1 MATNKKLNKITVLN
15 QSKKSSDLPVQQN
28 RILEKVVDETVSI
41 SKPTGAYINIAKILN
56 LTNEEFNGYKSSIRD
71 LIEAYI
77 DVETSW
83 EKQERRAILKI
94 IEKFKGNNSHFPKT
108 TGDWAIKELFCR
120 SMNNKRAHQKK
131 LKKKE
136 TEVILKKNKSVITR
150 DKIKNKVVI
159 SSSGTAD
166 DLSDKS
172 DNNDNNTDVD
182 DTNTNVSGKS
192 RKKKN
197 DNNTDVDNTNTN
209 VSGKSGKKKNDNSTD
224 VGNTNASKKSGKK
237 KNERKKSGR
246 ISNQPRKDYNE
257 NNKR

>member
-15 QSKKSSDLPVQQN
+15 QSKKSSDLSQQN

-56 LTNEEFNGYKSSIRD
+56 LNNEEFNGYKSSIRD

-108 TGDWAIKELFCR
+108 TGDWAIKELFRR
-120 SMNNKRAHQKK
+120 SMNNKRAHQKR

-150 DKIKNKVVI
+150 NKIKNKVVI
-159 SSSGTAD
+159 NSSGTACSSGTAD

-182 DTNTNVSGKS
+182 NTNTNVS
-192 RKKKN
+192 
-197 DNNTDVDNTNTN
+197 
-209 VSGKSGKKKNDNSTD
+209 SGKSGKKKNDNNTD
-224 VGNTNASKKSGKK
+224 VNVSGKSGKK

>member
-1 MATNKKLNKITVLN
+1 TNKKLNKITVLN

-56 LTNEEFNGYKSSIRD
+56 LNNEEFNGYKSSIRD

-94 IEKFKGNNSHFPKT
+94 IEKFKGNNS
-108 TGDWAIKELFCR
+108 
-120 SMNNKRAHQKK
+120 AHQKR

-172 DNNDNNTDVD
+172 DNNDNNT
-182 DTNTNVSGKS
+182 N
-192 RKKKN
+192 
-197 DNNTDVDNTNTN
+197 VDNTNTN
-209 VSGKSGKKKNDNSTD
+209 VSGKSGKKKN
-224 VGNTNASKKSGKK
+224 
-237 KNERKKSGR
+237 ERKKSGQ

-257 NNKR
+257 NNKVSYLI

>member
-1 MATNKKLNKITVLN
+1 
-15 QSKKSSDLPVQQN
+15 

-56 LTNEEFNGYKSSIRD
+56 LNNEEFNGYKSSIRD

-94 IEKFKGNNSHFPKT
+94 IEKFKGNNS
-108 TGDWAIKELFCR
+108 
-120 SMNNKRAHQKK
+120 AHQKR

-172 DNNDNNTDVD
+172 DNNDNNT
-182 DTNTNVSGKS
+182 N
-192 RKKKN
+192 
-197 DNNTDVDNTNTN
+197 VDNTNTN
-209 VSGKSGKKKNDNSTD
+209 VSGKSGKKKN
-224 VGNTNASKKSGKK
+224 
-237 KNERKKSGR
+237 ERKKSGQ

-257 NNKR
+257 NNKVSYLI

>member
-15 QSKKSSDLPVQQN
+15 QSKKSSDLPQQN

-56 LTNEEFNGYKSSIRD
+56 LNNEEFNGYKSSIRD

-108 TGDWAIKELFCR
+108 TGDWAIKELFRR
-120 SMNNKRAHQKK
+120 SMNNK
-131 LKKKE
+131 L
-136 TEVILKKNKSVITR
+136 VINSSGTAC
-150 DKIKNKVVI
+150 
-159 SSSGTAD
+159 SSGTAD

-182 DTNTNVSGKS
+182 NTNTNVS
-192 RKKKN
+192 
-197 DNNTDVDNTNTN
+197 
-209 VSGKSGKKKNDNSTD
+209 SGKSGKKKNDNNTD
-224 VGNTNASKKSGKK
+224 VNVSGKSGKK

>member
-56 LTNEEFNGYKSSIRD
+56 LNNEEFNGYKSSIRD

-108 TGDWAIKELFCR
+108 TGDWAIKELFRR
-120 SMNNKRAHQKK
+120 SMNNKRAHQKR

-136 TEVILKKNKSVITR
+136 MEVILKKNKSVITR

-182 DTNTNVSGKS
+182 
-192 RKKKN
+192 
-197 DNNTDVDNTNTN
+197 NTNTN
-209 VSGKSGKKKNDNSTD
+209 VSG
-224 VGNTNASKKSGKK
+224 KSGKK

-257 NNKR
+257 NNKVSYLI

>member
-15 QSKKSSDLPVQQN
+15 QSKKSPDLPVQQN

-41 SKPTGAYINIAKILN
+41 SKPTGVYINIAKILN
-56 LTNEEFNGYKSSIRD
+56 LNNEEFNGYKSSIRD

-94 IEKFKGNNSHFPKT
+94 IEKVSILCPPKKTKEEGNGSYF
-108 TGDWAIKELFCR
+108 
-120 SMNNKRAHQKK
+120 
-131 LKKKE
+131 
-136 TEVILKKNKSVITR
+136 KKNKSVITR

-172 DNNDNNTDVD
+172 DNNDNNTD
-182 DTNTNVSGKS
+182 
-192 RKKKN
+192 
-197 DNNTDVDNTNTN
+197 NTNTN
-209 VSGKSGKKKNDNSTD
+209 VSG
-224 VGNTNASKKSGKK
+224 KSGKK

>member
-1 MATNKKLNKITVLN
+1 MYDI
-15 QSKKSSDLPVQQN
+15 
-28 RILEKVVDETVSI
+28 
-41 SKPTGAYINIAKILN
+41 
-56 LTNEEFNGYKSSIRD
+56 SSIRD

-94 IEKFKGNNSHFPKT
+94 IEKFKGNNSHFPKI
-108 TGDWAIKELFCR
+108 TGDWAIKELFRR
-120 SMNNKRAHQKK
+120 SMNNKRAHQKR

-150 DKIKNKVVI
+150 NKIKNKVVI
-159 SSSGTAD
+159 NSSGTAGSSGTAD

-182 DTNTNVSGKS
+182 NTNTNVS
-192 RKKKN
+192 
-197 DNNTDVDNTNTN
+197 
-209 VSGKSGKKKNDNSTD
+209 SGKSGKKKNDNNTD
-224 VGNTNASKKSGKK
+224 VNVSGKSGKK

-246 ISNQPRKDYNE
+246 ISNQPRKDYNK

>member
-56 LTNEEFNGYKSSIRD
+56 LNNEEFNGYKSSIRD

-94 IEKFKGNNSHFPKT
+94 IEKFKGNNS
-108 TGDWAIKELFCR
+108 
-120 SMNNKRAHQKK
+120 AHQKR

-136 TEVILKKNKSVITR
+136 MEVILKKNKSVITR

-182 DTNTNVSGKS
+182 
-192 RKKKN
+192 
-197 DNNTDVDNTNTN
+197 NTNTN
-209 VSGKSGKKKNDNSTD
+209 VSG
-224 VGNTNASKKSGKK
+224 KSGKK

-257 NNKR
+257 NNKVSYLI

>member
-56 LTNEEFNGYKSSIRD
+56 LNNEEFNGYKSSIRD

-94 IEKFKGNNSHFPKT
+94 IEKFKGNNS
-108 TGDWAIKELFCR
+108 
-120 SMNNKRAHQKK
+120 AHQKR

-150 DKIKNKVVI
+150 NKIKNKVVI
-159 SSSGTAD
+159 NSSGTAGSSGTAD

-182 DTNTNVSGKS
+182 NTNTNVSSGKS
-192 RKKKN
+192 GKKKN
-197 DNNTDVDNTNTN
+197 DNNTDVN
-209 VSGKSGKKKNDNSTD
+209 VSGKSGKKKN
-224 VGNTNASKKSGKK
+224 
-237 KNERKKSGR
+237 EIKKSGR